1 MKAKSLKAGFVLM
14 RALLIFADFSIAAVT
29 DEPRVRNLKAKNKQ
43 RVVGDLTKT
52 VTLVNAAKP
61 YD

>member
-29 DEPRVRNLKAKNKQ
+29 DEPRVRNLGPRISKEFWEI
-43 RVVGDLTKT
+43 
-52 VTLVNAAKP
+52 
-61 YD
+61 